1 MSRRVDRAPVA
12 LTSDG
17 VLLIN
22 VATFDEPRRLEA
34 LFKAAQREPGR
45 VFVGVPASEREVT
58 FILRRLFDASYEAAS
73 ICTGTRRRGRARRR

>member
-1 MSRRVDRAPVA
+1 MSRRVDRAPLA

-34 LFKAAQREPGR
+34 LLKATQREPGK
-45 VFVGVPASEREVT
+45 VFVGVPASEHEVG
-58 FILRRLFDASYEAAS
+58 FILQRLFDASYEVAS
-73 ICTGTRRRGRARRR
+73 ICTGARRRARARGR